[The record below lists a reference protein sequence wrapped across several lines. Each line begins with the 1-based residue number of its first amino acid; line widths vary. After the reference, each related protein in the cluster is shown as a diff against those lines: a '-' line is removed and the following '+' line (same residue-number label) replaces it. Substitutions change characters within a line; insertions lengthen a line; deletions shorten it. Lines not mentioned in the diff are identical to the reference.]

1 MAIDE
6 PAPVPRRPPPPVPVT
21 VLTGF
26 LGAGKTTL
34 LNALLRDPAL
44 SGAMVVVN
52 EVGDVGLDHL
62 LVETRENV
70 SLLASGCLCCALRG
84 DLVATL
90 EDLCRRVDNGR
101 LAPFPRVIVETTGL
115 ADPAPILATFVS
127 HPYLRLRYR
136 LGGVVTLID
145 AVNGAATLDAHPEA
159 QRQIAC
165 ADRLVLTKT
174 DLVSDPAALAPL
186 RDRLAALAPGAPL
199 HEIVQGRGDA
209 ATLALDLSAD
219 LAARPQAAAGW
230 LGFAAAREA
239 AREDALHAA
248 HDCAALGCARPLTYR
263 PGAGARDPAPAHHG
277 VRTHVERAH
286 APLAPQALDLFLEL
300 LRGAHGP
307 KLLRFKGLVKLGD
320 DESRPVL
327 VQGAQHVIHPP
338 LRLDAWPDGQAETRL
353 VFILRD
359 LDPAYVAAL
368 WSAVAQ
374 AGAHAVTQAGAR

>member
-1 MAIDE
+1 MS
-6 PAPVPRRPPPPVPVT
+6 APDMSAAAARRPPPPVPVT

-52 EVGDVGLDHL
+52 EIGDVGVDHL
-62 LVETRENV
+62 LVETREEV
-70 SLLASGCLCCALRG
+70 TLLASGCLCCALRG

-115 ADPAPILATFVS
+115 ADPAPILATFAT

-136 LGGVVTLID
+136 LGGVVTLVD

-159 QRQIAC
+159 QRQVAC
-165 ADRLVLTKT
+165 ADRLILTKT
-174 DLVSDPAALAPL
+174 DLVADLAALAPL
-186 RDRLAALAPGAPL
+186 RERLAALAPGAPL
-199 HEIVQGRGDA
+199 REIVQGAAGA
-209 ATLALDLSAD
+209 ATLTLD
-219 LAARPQAAAGW
+219 LAADLLARPNDAADWLAFAPARDAAA
-230 LGFAAAREA
+230 AA
-239 AREDALHAA
+239 AREDALHAG
-248 HDCAALGCARPLTYR
+248 HDCAALGCARPLAYR
-263 PGAGARDPAPAHHG
+263 PGQPPRDPTPAHRG
-277 VRTHVERAH
+277 VRTHVERLR

-307 KLLRFKGLVKLGD
+307 KLLRVKGLVKLAD

-327 VQGAQHVIHPP
+327 VQGAQHVLHAP
-338 LRLDAWPDGQAETRL
+338 LRLEAWPDGEAETRL

-368 WSAVAQ
+368 WKAVAQ
-374 AGAHAVTQAGAR
+374 AGAA